1 MADYNR
7 QKLEKV
13 INALEKVNDETKTL
27 ILNMA
32 KSMKE
37 MVIIQS
43 FNQSS
48 LDLFTEILKIT
59 TRLGKEGEY
68 KVGGYKAI
76 FDNAIKINVK
86 MPVDK
91 FTLVI
96 LEFAPEIYSENENF
110 ILNMP
115 IPDTQVGVANEFSMI
130 RSEKFKNLWKTLGSN
145 EKEIL
150 KEKII
155 LLTTYAHAYF
165 YQTVLK
171 QGSPK

>member
-1 MADYNR
+1 MADYNQ

-13 INALEKVNDETKTL
+13 INALEKINSETKTL

-32 KSMKE
+32 KNMKE

-43 FNQSS
+43 FNQSA

-59 TRLGKEGEY
+59 TRLGKEGDY

-130 RSEKFKNLWKTLGSN
+130 RSEKFKSLWKTLESKDKN
-145 EKEIL
+145 VL
-150 KEKII
+150 KETII
-155 LLTTYAHAYF
+155 LLTTYAHVYF
-165 YQTVLK
+165 YQTILK
-171 QGSPK
+171 QQSQK